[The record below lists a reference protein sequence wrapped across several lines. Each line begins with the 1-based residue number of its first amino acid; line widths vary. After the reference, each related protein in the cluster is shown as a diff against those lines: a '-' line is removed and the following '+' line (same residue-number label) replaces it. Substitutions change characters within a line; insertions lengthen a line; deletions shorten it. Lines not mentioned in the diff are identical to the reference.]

1 MYNVGPYYAQDSMYY
16 RTHDQMVDDFNQFMS
31 EEFETEFRLPII
43 KEVCP
48 VCQGEG
54 TIVNRSIDGNGISA
68 DDFYDDPDFAED
80 YMRGVYNVVCDECN
94 GRNVISVVD
103 ESRLD
108 DETLKAWNEWQRDAS
123 DAVAENLAE
132 LRFGC

>member
-1 MYNVGPYYAQDSMYY
+1 MRNIGPYFAQDSSYY

-31 EEFETEFRLPII
+31 EELETTFRLPVI

-48 VCQGEG
+48 ICEGKG

-68 DDFYDDPDFAED
+68 DEFYDDPDFAEA
-80 YMRGVYNVVCDECN
+80 YMSGVYDVVCDECN
-94 GRNVISVVD
+94 GLRVVDVVD

-108 DETLKAWNEWQRDAS
+108 DETLKAWDEWQRDVHDS
-123 DAVAENLAE
+123 VATQLAE
-132 LRFGC
+132 LRFGA